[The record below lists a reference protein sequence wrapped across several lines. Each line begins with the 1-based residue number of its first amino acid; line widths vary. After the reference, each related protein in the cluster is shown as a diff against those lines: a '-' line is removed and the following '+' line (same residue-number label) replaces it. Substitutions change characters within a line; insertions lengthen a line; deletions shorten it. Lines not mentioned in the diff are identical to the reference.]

1 MTEQSRGAAE
11 EAQNNTRAKQK
22 KPTSAYRQL
31 RRKFAKTRLRAPLVW
46 LQHRNLSPTD
56 VFLGSYPKSG
66 ITWTRFVLFE
76 ILSGLH
82 AGFRSVNQLMTGVGQ
97 HTKALRLLPGGGRLV
112 STHEQYRKDYHRA
125 IYVVRD
131 ARDVLLS
138 EFAFLSALDYFRGD
152 LDQFISTFLFTCG
165 SAYGYG
171 PWHRHV
177 SSWLDSPIAGTEN
190 LLLVRFEDL
199 RQDPVAWFSRMAEF
213 LGVDVDQGKIRLAV
227 ANNSIQN
234 MREKENRE
242 PVRASI
248 KGRFVRDGAVRG
260 WVSKLSPAQ
269 VRLIEEH
276 AGSALLRLGYP
287 LSSQLRAE
295 AAPGPVVINQ
305 AGDTRANDTR
315 CSA

>member
-1 MTEQSRGAAE
+1 M
-11 EAQNNTRAKQK
+11 AQQDQNAGDSAPNDTGAKQK
-22 KPTSAYRQL
+22 NPTSVYRKL
-31 RRKFAKTRLRAPLVW
+31 RRKFAKTKLRAGLVW
-46 LQHRNLSPTD
+46 LHHRNLCPAD
-56 VFLGSYPKSG
+56 MFVASYPKSG
-66 ITWTRFVLFE
+66 VTWTRFVLFE
-76 ILSGLH
+76 LLSGLP
-82 AGFRSVNQLMTGVGQ
+82 AGFKTTNQLMTGVGQ
-97 HTKALRLLPGGGRLV
+97 HNKGLALLPGVGRLIG
-112 STHEQYRKDYHRA
+112 THEQYRKDYNRA

-138 EFAFLSALDYFRGD
+138 EFAFLKALDYFRGD
-152 LDQFISTFLFTCG
+152 LDEFISVFLFTCG

-190 LLLVRFEDL
+190 LLLVRYEDL
-199 RQDPVAWFSRMAEF
+199 RQDPVTWFARMVEF
-213 LGVDVDQGKIRLAV
+213 LGVDVGREKIELAV
-227 ANNSIQN
+227 ENNSIQK

-248 KGRFVRDGAVRG
+248 RGRFVRDGAVRG

-287 LSSQLRAE
+287 LSSQLSAE
-295 AAPGPVVINQ
+295 EAPGRVAMNQ
-305 AGDTRANDTR
+305 VSDTTCRR
-315 CSA
+315 